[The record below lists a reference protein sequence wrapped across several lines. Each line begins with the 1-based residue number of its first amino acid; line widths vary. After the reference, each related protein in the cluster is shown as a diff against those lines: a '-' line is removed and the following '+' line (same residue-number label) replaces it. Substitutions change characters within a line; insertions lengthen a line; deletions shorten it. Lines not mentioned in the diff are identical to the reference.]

1 MKTTKIKFLLFFAV
15 LALGLSTSAHAQTE
29 PDGPEPPPDPTVPIN
44 QAIPVVA
51 LLGIV
56 FAYRAFAKEA

>member
-1 MKTTKIKFLLFFAV
+1 MKKTKIKFLLFFSV
-15 LALGLSTSAHAQTE
+15 LALGLSTSAHAEE
-29 PDGPEPPPDPTVPIN
+29 PEGPEPPPDPTVPIN